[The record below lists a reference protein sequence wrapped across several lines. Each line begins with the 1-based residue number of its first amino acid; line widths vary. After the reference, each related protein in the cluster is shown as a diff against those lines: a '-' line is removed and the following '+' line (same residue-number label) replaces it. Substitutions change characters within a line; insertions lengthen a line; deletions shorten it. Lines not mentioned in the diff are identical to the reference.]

1 MIRNTYKA
9 MLTLA
14 IAALTIVGCGK
25 ENVTDLSDAWTKAA
39 TELTAKLNE
48 FKTHHG
54 ALVTKFETMK
64 ASANPADTAMAETR
78 AKMDQMFKAHEAT
91 VKEVETK
98 LAESQAKMAEVVKT
112 GKRADVETAW
122 KAAEADYTKWNANLD
137 ELTKQHSEIEA
148 TMNSAATAAAATTA
162 PATGDTSAAKK
173 EGVMEEAGK
182 KVDAAA
188 KKVEGAVNDGAKKVE
203 TAVKDAKKQV
213 EGALKPNTNK

>member
-14 IAALTIVGCGK
+14 IAALAIVGCGK

-39 TELTAKLNE
+39 GDLTTKLND
-48 FKTHHG
+48 FKTKHG

-78 AKMDQMFKAHEAT
+78 AKMDQMIKDHEAS
-91 VKEVETK
+91 VKEIETK
-98 LAESQAKMAEVVKT
+98 LAESQTKMAEVVKA

-122 KAAEADYTKWNANLD
+122 KAAEADYAAANAKLD
-137 ELTKQHSEIEA
+137 ELMKQHSEMESS
-148 TMNSAATAAAATTA
+148 MNSASSAAATTT

-173 EGVMEEAGK
+173 EGMMEQAGK
-182 KVDAAA
+182 KVDEAAAKTEGAVKDAA
-188 KKVEGAVNDGAKKVE
+188 KKVEGAA
-203 TAVKDAKKQV
+203 KDAKKEV
-213 EGALKPNTNK
+213 EGVIKPNTNK

>member
-1 MIRNTYKA
+1 MIHNTYKA

-14 IAALTIVGCGK
+14 IAALAIVGCGK

-39 TELTAKLNE
+39 GDLTTKLND
-48 FKTHHG
+48 FKTKHG
-54 ALVTKFETMK
+54 ALVAKFETMK

-78 AKMDQMFKAHEAT
+78 AKMDQMFKDHEAG

-98 LAESQAKMAEVVKT
+98 LAESQAKMAEVVKA

-122 KAAEADYTKWNANLD
+122 KAAEADYTAWGAKLD
-137 ELTKQHSEIEA
+137 ELMKQHSEMEA
-148 TMNSAATAAAATTA
+148 TMNTAATAAATTA
-162 PATGDTSAAKK
+162 PATGDTTAAKK
-173 EGVMEEAGK
+173 EGMMEEAGK
-182 KVDAAA
+182 KVDEAA

-203 TAVKDAKKQV
+203 GAMKDAKKEV

>member
-39 TELTAKLNE
+39 TDFTTKLNE
-48 FKTHHG
+48 FKTQHA
-54 ALVTKFETMK
+54 ALATAFETMK

-78 AKMDQMFKAHEAT
+78 AKMDQMIKDHEAA
-91 VKEVETK
+91 VKEIETK
-98 LAESQAKMAEVVKT
+98 LAESQTKMDEVVKA

-122 KAAEADYTKWNANLD
+122 KAAEADYTAWNTKLD
-137 ELTKQHSEIEA
+137 ELMKQHSELEA
-148 TMNSAATAAAATTA
+148 TMKAAPAAATTA
-162 PATGDTSAAKK
+162 PATGDTAAAKK
-173 EGVMEEAGK
+173 EGGMMEEAGK

-188 KKVEGAVNDGAKKVE
+188 TKVEGAVNDAAKKVE
-203 TAVKDAKKQV
+203 GAMKDAKKEV